1 MYLENEWQL
10 LPMKPEM
17 AAILDLFFSETL
29 KILITSEMN
38 FSINNHVEMRYYI
51 NILCLIVQK
60 LQLHH
65 SAWQPFWICKKNM
78 FRSGKNL
85 GTFHRY

>member
-1 MYLENEWQL
+1 
-10 LPMKPEM
+10 MKPEI
-17 AAILDLFFSETL
+17 AAILDLFFSETF

-51 NILCLIVQK
+51 KILCLIVQK

-65 SAWQPFWICKKNM
+65 SAWQPF
-78 FRSGKNL
+78 
-85 GTFHRY
+85 